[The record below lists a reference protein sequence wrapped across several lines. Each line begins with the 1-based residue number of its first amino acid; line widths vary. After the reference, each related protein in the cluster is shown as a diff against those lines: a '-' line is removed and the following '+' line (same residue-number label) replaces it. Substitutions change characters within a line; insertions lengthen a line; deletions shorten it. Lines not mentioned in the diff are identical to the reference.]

1 MENTTFPIIKQ
12 TVASRTF
19 VVETLKSQLYS
30 LYVMKYS
37 FKIGSAWGIPIEL
50 HFTFILLIAAVLV
63 LSSISLQFYTFF
75 VVLFLFIFVVF
86 HELAHSIV
94 ARHYGIRVRKIILYP
109 IGGVSEIEEIPDNP
123 SQEWRMAVAGPL
135 TSLVLGVAL
144 LGVSLI
150 ISPQALSI
158 STFTTITG
166 NILTDLAILN
176 ILLGAFNLIP
186 AFPMDGGRVFRALLA
201 ERLKYSDATRYAVY
215 IGKIFGIAMVV
226 VGFLIPNYFLLILVG
241 IFVYIGAS
249 EEAEQ
254 TIIST
259 TLAGVR
265 VKDVMQ
271 SEFGS
276 VNPQQSLAEAI
287 EVMFNNRYHDALVEK
302 DGVFI
307 GVITWNELMKVKL
320 EERGVLRVEQM
331 PLRNISIHEDESILE
346 VNKIMT
352 RQRIDLIPVVDKETP
367 TKIVGV
373 LTSEAISNAYE
384 KAKS

>member
-1 MENTTFPIIKQ
+1 
-12 TVASRTF
+12 
-19 VVETLKSQLYS
+19 
-30 LYVMKYS
+30 
-37 FKIGSAWGIPIEL
+37 
-50 HFTFILLIAAVLV
+50 
-63 LSSISLQFYTFF
+63 
-75 VVLFLFIFVVF
+75 VF

-94 ARHYGIRVRKIILYP
+94 ARHYGIKVRKIILYP

-135 TSLVLGVAL
+135 TSLVLGVTL
-144 LGVSLI
+144 LAVSLI
-150 ISPQALSI
+150 VSPQA
-158 STFTTITG
+158 FTIGIFSTITG
-166 NILTDLAILN
+166 NFLTDLATLN
-176 ILLGAFNLIP
+176 ILLGLFNIIP

-215 IGKIFGIAMVV
+215 LGKIFGIAMVI
-226 VGFLIPNYFLLILVG
+226 VGVFVPTYFLLILVG

-271 SEFGS
+271 SEIGS
-276 VNPQQSLAEAI
+276 VNPQQTLTEAL
-287 EVMFNNRYHDALVEK
+287 EVMFQNRYHDVLVEK
-302 DGVFI
+302 DGVFQGI
-307 GVITWNELMKVKL
+307 VTWNELMKVKP
-320 EERGVLRVEQM
+320 EERGGLRVEQM
-331 PLRNISIHEDESILE
+331 PLKNISVHEDESILE

-352 RQRIDLIPVVDKETP
+352 REKIDLIPVVDKEAP

-373 LTSEAISNAYE
+373 LTSEAITNAYE
-384 KAKS
+384 KSKGR